1 MAWEV
6 ANEPRIWN
14 TENEKAFTEWI
25 NDVVNTIKKIDKN
38 HLVTTGSEGSIG
50 SNVDIKAFE
59 RTHKN
64 PNIDY
69 LTIHIWPKNWESGTK
84 LTTKKNL

>member
-1 MAWEV
+1 LEY
-6 ANEPRIWN
+6 RKR
-14 TENEKAFTEWI
+14 KAFTEWI

-69 LTIHIWPKNWESGTK
+69 LTIHIWPKNWRVVQ
-84 LTTKKNL
+84 N